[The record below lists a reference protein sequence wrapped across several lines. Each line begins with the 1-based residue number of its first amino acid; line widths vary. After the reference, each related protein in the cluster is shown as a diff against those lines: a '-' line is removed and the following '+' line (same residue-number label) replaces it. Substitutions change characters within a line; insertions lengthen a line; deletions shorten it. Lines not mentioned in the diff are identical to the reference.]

1 MPYFSL
7 SVTPLS
13 SALGFHNEVN
23 WTDKLPYIYDTHAT
37 SVFSPGAI
45 RFQHEEHL
53 LEFNSAG
60 MLADFFFGDI
70 YLVYFYF
77 LKEIYWICNYR
88 LAFSILKILFCW
100 ILYSISSV
108 QKSALFLI
116 NVLFKDIYHIF
127 STCFKISLYLWGFF
141 QFFFFGCWNTANIQC
156 YIHFRW
162 VKKV

>member
-45 RFQHEEHL
+45 HFQHEEHL

-60 MLADFFFGDI
+60 MLADFFF
-70 YLVYFYF
+70 
-77 LKEIYWICNYR
+77 WR
-88 LAFSILKILFCW
+88 HLFGV
-100 ILYSISSV
+100 L
-108 QKSALFLI
+108 LFFEGNLL
-116 NVLFKDIYHIF
+116 NMQL
-127 STCFKISLYLWGFF
+127 
-141 QFFFFGCWNTANIQC
+141 
-156 YIHFRW
+156 
-162 VKKV
+162 